1 MESTQV
7 LVIVA
12 FLLAVIGYLVRL
24 ILKNKTPQTTPLNPD
39 ELILKIQNQ
48 IQNSTLE
55 NVERMLST
63 HSKTIETLVKA
74 SSADSFQNQ
83 SKNLVEMA
91 RQEFKKETEFQKKEI
106 ESLVKPL
113 SESIQ
118 NYKKDLDQVESS
130 RNKEYGSLNQ
140 LVKTLV
146 DSNDKLKLETGHLV
160 NALKRP
166 TVRGRWGEVQL
177 KRVVELAGMTP
188 HVDFQEQVSVD
199 SEEGRLRPDMIVNL
213 PANRTIVLDSK
224 AVLAA
229 YFEAEALSNEDQRKN
244 ALQRHALSIKTRVQ
258 ELSRKN
264 YWDQFKNAPE
274 FVVLFIPAEAFLS
287 AALQEMPELLEDAF
301 KQKVVIATP
310 STLVSLLRA
319 VAYGWRNEQLAENSK
334 RIAEQAS
341 KLYQAL
347 TVWTSHLNQ
356 VGAGLD
362 KAVKSFNASVGSLER
377 TVLPPARKMKELGLS
392 TKDDLGEVKEI
403 ETSTRELPSPE
414 S

>member
-1 MESTQV
+1 M
-7 LVIVA
+7 IVA

-403 ETSTRELPSPE
+403 ETSTREITSPE